1 MQSYFC
7 NATTYQTIRIVI
19 YVSICI
25 LRDISKYTR
34 KRTPQKQVSCRDL
47 IFNSYK
53 INTHWIFCSSCIE
66 LIIKR

>member
-7 NATTYQTIRIVI
+7 NATTYQTVRIVI

-53 INTHWIFCSSCIE
+53 INT
-66 LIIKR
+66 K